1 MKTRLPRIARAL
13 AGSVTLAL
21 LASCGGGGGGG
32 AIAPAAVRITSSGA
46 TTAVIGSPF
55 NFVITVTGGTG
66 AKTFS
71 VTGALPA
78 GLALNAAT
86 GAITGTP
93 TGPVA
98 TANVTIMVADSGT
111 PPLTDSQAL
120 SIQAVDPLIITT
132 AVLPGTSVGAA
143 YNQAVVATGGTTPYT
158 YSISSG
164 SLPAGLAISGTGA
177 ITGTATAAAT
187 NQAFTVMVA
196 DNSALRQSDTQTL
209 AIGVTLEIPTMAL
222 ADATSGVL
230 YTQTLQVQG
239 GQPPYQWART
249 AGSMPTGIADPV
261 AATGVVSGTPAS
273 VCMATTS
280 TFTAR
285 VTDSAAPPVSVSR
298 AGLGITV
305 NPGAALNITTGA
317 LPNGVVGT
325 AYNVV
330 VQVTGGV
337 APYSFSTSGTLPG
350 GLGPINGMT
359 GSIAGTPNTVESR
372 TFDVIVSDSC
382 GTMDTQ
388 SLTITVTA
396 AALGRNDSIAT
407 ATILPGNGTYS
418 ASISPSGNPNTILDP
433 DEDFYRITTTAN
445 STVTVDIN
453 AESMGSPL
461 DSVIEVVGAN
471 GIPLNTCVAPA
482 FNSICVHDD
491 EVLGVVHDSI
501 LQIQVVGAT
510 TFYVHVVDWG
520 GNGRPDLLYNLVIS
534 GVN

>member
-1 MKTRLPRIARAL
+1 MAVAL
-13 AGSVTLAL
+13 VAA
-21 LASCGGGGGGG
+21 CGGGGGGSL
-32 AIAPAAVRITSSGA
+32 APAALNITSSGT
-46 TTAVIGSPF
+46 TTAVIGTPF

-71 VTGALPA
+71 LTGGLPA

-98 TANVTIMVADSGT
+98 TANFSITVVDSGT
-111 PPLTDSQAL
+111 PQLTDTQAL
-120 SIQAVDPLIITT
+120 SIQAVDPLLITT

-143 YNQAVVATGGTTPYT
+143 YNQAVVATGGTAPYT
-158 YSISSG
+158 FSISSG
-164 SLPAGLAISGTGA
+164 SAPAGLEISGTGA

-187 NQAFTVMVA
+187 NQTFTVMVA
-196 DNSALRQSDTQTL
+196 DSSASRLSDTQAFT
-209 AIGVTLEIPTMAL
+209 IGVTLEIATSAL
-222 ADATSGVL
+222 PDATSGVV
-230 YTQTLQVQG
+230 YTQTLLAQG
-239 GQPPYQWART
+239 GRLPYQWART
-249 AGSMPTGIADPV
+249 AGSMPAGIADPV
-261 AATGVVSGTPAS
+261 AATGVVSGTPTS
-273 VCMATTS
+273 VCTATTS

-285 VTDSAAPPVSVSR
+285 VTDSAAPPVSASM

-305 NPGAALNITTGA
+305 NPGAALNITTAA

-330 VQVTGGV
+330 AQVTGGV
-337 APYSFSTSGTLPG
+337 PPYSFSSSGTLPG

-359 GSIAGTPNTVESR
+359 GSIAGTPSTVEAR

-407 ATILPGNGTYS
+407 ATTLPGNGTYS
-418 ASISPSGNPNTILDP
+418 ASISPSGDPNTILDP
-433 DEDFYRITTTAN
+433 DEDFYRISTTAS

-453 AESMGSPL
+453 AESNGSPL
-461 DSVIEVVGAN
+461 DSVIEIVGAN
-471 GIPLNTCVAPA
+471 GVPLNTCVAPT
-482 FNSICVHDD
+482 FNSPCVHDD
-491 EVLGVVHDSI
+491 EVPAVVHDSI
-501 LQIQVVGAT
+501 LEIQVVGAT
-510 TFYVHVVDWG
+510 TFYVHVVDWS
-520 GNGRPDLLYNLVIS
+520 GNGRPDLLYDITIS